1 MKWPYVSDRRLF
13 SDSLETLPRV
23 ITITSNSKQ
32 AELEVK
38 KLSLTLK
45 GIFLALLKNSQASI
59 WEGRQHR
66 TKVAGWGGWPDSP
79 DSSLDRLWIP
89 Q

>member
-1 MKWPYVSDRRLF
+1 MKWPYASDRRLF

-23 ITITSNSKQ
+23 ITITTNSKQ

-38 KLSLTLK
+38 KVSLTLK
-45 GIFLALLKNSQASI
+45 GIFLALLKNSQTSI
-59 WEGRQHR
+59 WEGRQRR
-66 TKVAGWGGWPDSP
+66 TKVAGVGGLLDSP